1 MSAGRVFYA
10 TLNMGLGHATRS
22 LPLMREFR
30 DQGWEVL
37 LGSSGRSLAFLR
49 RELPECPYVQTPDYA
64 IEYSR
69 GEGLLLKLALQAPRL
84 ARMIRAENRCCRRVV
99 AEFKPDLIVSD
110 HCYGMYHPQVP
121 SYFISHQIYFA
132 LPPALERLEGLPAQ
146 LNFHY
151 HRQYRRVIIPDL
163 PGPRGGLLSGKL
175 SRLPHDR
182 NRYVYGGLLSSVC
195 KYSGDESLDL
205 LVTISGP
212 EPQRTLLEEKILA
225 GIDRVP
231 GRKVVVLGKS
241 ESADLLLDRPD
252 LKIYAHLPRETMSR
266 LFNQARMVVSR
277 PGYSTLMELAELG
290 KPALLIPTPGQTEQT
305 YLAEYMLEN
314 RWFYSVSQAQLELP
328 RDLETARQYPGLF
341 YPEITRHS
349 VRTIFENV
357 LNIT

>member
-22 LPLMREFR
+22 LPLIRAFREN
-30 DQGWEVL
+30 GWEVL

-49 RELPECPYVQTPDYA
+49 RELPECPYVQTPDYG
-64 IEYSR
+64 IEYTR

-84 ARMIRAENRCCRRVV
+84 ARMIRAENRCCRRVA
-99 AEFKPDLIVSD
+99 AEFQPDLIVSD
-110 HCYGMYHPQVP
+110 HCYGMYHPKVP

-132 LPPALERLEGLPAQ
+132 LPPALERLERLAAQ

-151 HRQYRRVIIPDL
+151 HRKFRRVIIPDL
-163 PGPRGGLLSGKL
+163 PGAQGGMLSGKL
-175 SRLPHDR
+175 SRLPR
-182 NRYVYGGLLSSVC
+182 EQGRYIYGGPLSSVS
-195 KYSGDESLDL
+195 KTAVSESLDL
-205 LVTISGP
+205 LVSISGP
-212 EPQRTLLEEKILA
+212 EPQRTLLEERILA
-225 GIDRVP
+225 DIDRVP
-231 GRKVVVLGKS
+231 GEKVVVLGKS

-252 LKIYAHLPRETMSR
+252 LKIYAHLPRETMSA
-266 LFNQARMVVSR
+266 LFNRARMIVSR

-314 RWFYSVSQAQLELP
+314 RWFYSVSQAQLALS
-328 RDLETARQYPGLF
+328 RDLESARQYPGLF
-341 YPEITRHS
+341 YPEVTRRS